1 MPYTTPN
8 AETRRA
14 DIDAIIFDMDGV
26 LLDITDSIRA
36 ATCLAVPYYLR
47 TVLGWPA
54 PDDLVTSSDI
64 ELFKNAGGF
73 NDDIDLVQ
81 ALVLHYI
88 AKGHEHPMA
97 TPDTLNVIQPK
108 LNRYAARI
116 GDRGGWLRAAED
128 IAFENL
134 KAEDRLAVETDY
146 RKPLIKQVFLELFAG
161 DLCERLYGAPA
172 TLYTGPGYILKDK
185 PLIDLAKL
193 PANVPLGMQ
202 TGRTWE
208 EAQVGLELCGLAGR
222 IPDDHIVTKSNGFPK
237 PLPGGLR
244 LLAKRIGFRTAVY
257 IGDTRDDLRTV
268 QAFNADRA
276 EDDAVFLSAQVLTG
290 PLGKTNEKM
299 FRQSGADIVAGDVN
313 EALDWVAG
321 SAGKEAPSE

>member
-36 ATCLAVPYYLR
+36 AACLAVPYYLR

-54 PDDLVTSSDI
+54 SDELVTSPDV

-73 NDDIDLVQ
+73 NDDIDLVY
-81 ALVLHYI
+81 ALVLHYV

-116 GDRGGWLRAAED
+116 GDRGGWLRAAEN

-134 KAEDRLAVETDY
+134 SQEDRLAVETDY
-146 RKPLIKQVFLELFAG
+146 CKPLIKQVFLEMFAG
-161 DLCERLYGAPA
+161 DLCEQLYGAPA

-185 PLIDLAKL
+185 PLIDLTKL
-193 PANVPLGMQ
+193 PADVPLGMQ
-202 TGRTWE
+202 TGRSQA
-208 EAQVGLELCGLAGR
+208 EAQVGLELCGLAGM
-222 IPDDHIVTKSNGFPK
+222 IAEDHLVTKINGFPK

-244 LLAKRIGFRTAVY
+244 LLAKRMGFHAAVY

-276 EDDAVFLSAQVLTG
+276 EGDAIFLSAQVLTG
-290 PLGKTNEKM
+290 PLGRANEKM
-299 FRQSGADIVAGDVN
+299 FRTSGADIVASDVN
-313 EALDWVAG
+313 DVLDWVRG
-321 SAGKEAPSE
+321 

>member
-1 MPYTTPN
+1 MPYTTPS
-8 AETRRA
+8 AEMHRA

-26 LLDITDSIRA
+26 LLDITDSIRVIA
-36 ATCLAVPYYLR
+36 CLAVPYYLR

-54 PDDLVTSSDI
+54 PDDLVTSQDI
-64 ELFKNAGGF
+64 EMFKNAGGF

-97 TPDTLNVIQPK
+97 APDTLNVIQPK

-116 GDRGGWLRAAED
+116 ADRGGWLRAAEN

-134 KAEDRLAVETDY
+134 SAEDRLAVETDY
-146 RKPLIKQVFLELFAG
+146 RKPLIKQVFLEMFAG
-161 DLCERLYGAPA
+161 DLSERLYGAPA
-172 TLYTGPGYILKDK
+172 TLYTGPGYIYKDK
-185 PLIDLAKL
+185 PLLDLAKL
-193 PANVPLGMQ
+193 PPGIPLGLQ
-202 TGRTWE
+202 TGRTRE
-208 EAQVGLELCGLAGR
+208 EAQVGLELCGLAGH
-222 IPDDHIVTKSNGFPK
+222 IPDDHIITKNSGFPK

-244 LLAKRIGFRTAVY
+244 LLAKRMGFRTAVY

-276 EDDAVFLSAQVLTG
+276 EGDAVFLSAQVLTG

-299 FRQSGADIVAGDVN
+299 FRQSGADIVANDVN
-313 EALDWVAG
+313 DVLDWV
-321 SAGKEAPSE
+321 SAEHG